1 MALPSLKTTELTYQ
15 EACEFFEYKQNQQ
28 EFRNKV
34 NVFEKAL
41 AKHCTKTDQDKNLPA
56 LQGYEEGHV
65 NHDFAD
71 GQYVR
76 TIVMPKDLVIATKI
90 HNQNHPFF
98 VMKGECSVYTEKG
111 MQRIKAPY
119 HGITEAGTKRLL
131 YIHEECTW
139 VTVHCTEK
147 LTLEEIENE
156 CIAKDFDKGNF
167 LNVDIKQIDK
177 LIAQAE
183 SN

>member
-15 EACEFFEYKQNQQ
+15 EACEFFDYKENKLNFQNKIK
-28 EFRNKV
+28 E
-34 NVFEKAL
+34 FEKAL
-41 AKHCTKTDQDKNLPA
+41 AEHCTKTDQDKNLPA
-56 LQGYEEGHV
+56 LQGHEEGYV

-139 VTVHCTEK
+139 VTVHCTDK

-156 CIAKDFDKGNF
+156 CIAKDFDEGNF
-167 LNVDIKQIDK
+167 LNVDTKQIDN

-183 SN
+183 GN

>member
-1 MALPSLKTTELTYQ
+1 LKTTELTYQ